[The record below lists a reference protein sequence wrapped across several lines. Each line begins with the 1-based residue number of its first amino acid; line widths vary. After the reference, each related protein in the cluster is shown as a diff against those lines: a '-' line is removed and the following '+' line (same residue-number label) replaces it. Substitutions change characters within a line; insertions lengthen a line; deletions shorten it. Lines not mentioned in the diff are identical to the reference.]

1 MPVPSAAGTARL
13 SQFWRRRTGHALS
26 DIAISCGSGAGCGVI
41 ARKYLYLV
49 ALAKEKHFGRAAA
62 ACNVTP
68 STLSA
73 AIRELEAE
81 LGVSLVERRQQF
93 TALTPEGECVI
104 AYAKRVIATAGD
116 LKQELAQQ
124 RGGLNG
130 TLRLGV
136 IPTALTAVATLDAA
150 FSRRHP
156 QGTIQVLSLSTQ
168 EILRRLRNFEL
179 DGGVVYCGSGD
190 AEDLVLTPLW
200 VENHI
205 FITAREDLFESRT
218 EVGWREVAETQLCL
232 LTPDMQNRKI
242 IDAQFARLGCSPAPR
257 MVTNSIVSMLAHVG
271 TGHWSSILPRSVLE
285 VIRTP
290 VRVLDLVDPALAWE
304 IGLVTLARDPQPPM
318 VAALLREAKQF
329 RGVYEKSE

>member
-1 MPVPSAAGTARL
+1 M
-13 SQFWRRRTGHALS
+13 
-26 DIAISCGSGAGCGVI
+26 I

-93 TALTPEGECVI
+93 TALTPEGQCVLDH
-104 AYAKRVIATAGD
+104 ARRVIATASD

-124 RGGLNG
+124 RGALTGV
-130 TLRLGV
+130 LRLGV
-136 IPTALTAVATLDAA
+136 IPTALTAVAALDAA

-156 QGTIQVLSLSTQ
+156 QVTVQVLSLSTQ
-168 EILRRLRNFEL
+168 DILRRLRNFEL
-179 DGGVVYCGSGD
+179 DGGVVYGGSGD
-190 AEDLVLTPLW
+190 ADDLRLTPLW
-200 VENHI
+200 QENHV
-205 FITAREDLFESRT
+205 FITARDDLFPDRVS
-218 EVGWREVAETQLCL
+218 VGWREVADTALCL

-242 IDAQFARLGCSPAPR
+242 IDAQFARLGCRVTPQ
-257 MVTNSIVSMLAHVG
+257 METNSIISMLAHVG
-271 TGHWSSILPRSVLE
+271 TGHWSSVLPRSVLE

-290 VRVLDLVDPALAWE
+290 VRVLELVDPALAWE
-304 IGLVTLARDPQPPM
+304 IGLVTLARTPTPPL
-318 VAALLREAKQF
+318 VAALLAEGRQPHALFGKTE
-329 RGVYEKSE
+329 